1 MARVSGGGLMTFCSS
16 CWWSGGGGREGSG
29 TGRGRAAV
37 ECGDCWPVYA
47 SSLPSSKAE
56 TVQNPSPAL
65 GVDNGPLISM
75 SAHVTSVSQALLVT
89 S

>member
-1 MARVSGGGLMTFCSS
+1 MEDVRVAGWGEAG
-16 CWWSGGGGREGSG
+16 WQWNVG
-29 TGRGRAAV
+29 TVGQ
-37 ECGDCWPVYA
+37 YA

-56 TVQNPSPAL
+56 TVRNPSPAL